1 MKKENIKKW
10 IIVGVVGILLVL
22 AIAFLIINN
31 KNNLTVL
38 ERKWIDDNT
47 TSVLNI
53 NVPNNVN
60 IFALDGSGVYYD
72 FLDDFSTKYNLK
84 LNHITYDYN
93 IKQTDLSFAVSKDKS
108 PKDIIFYEDHY
119 VLLGINKEIIN
130 DYTDLFGKTIGVLS
144 TDLSH
149 VSKYINS
156 TNTTFTQYANDEDLF
171 SALSEDLR
179 YIIVPKVLYIDKIL
193 KNDYEILFHL
203 SDIKYYFKLVNNKET
218 LSKVLT
224 KYYNKYWEPSFND
237 SFKKNEFNT
246 YTEHLKI
253 TEAEIETLRSGII
266 NYGFLNS
273 SPYDVLK
280 NGIYGGINAILL
292 KEFSDFADLDIH
304 FIKYKTYKDL
314 SKDINNKKVS
324 LYFNK
329 YTLNDTLHD
338 TDFGYN
344 LEYSIIVNK
353 ANPLVINSVNA
364 LEEKEVYIEKNSKLV
379 EYFSKVKNIKIKTY
393 ETEKELFKLNKKDVI
408 IVVDNNNFNFYNLN
422 KLKNYT
428 VRYTSYA
435 NQKLTFKINNK
446 STLYRLFNKYA
457 SLQDDKEIINLG
469 VNNNIE
475 TTKRGKVLSVFAKYI
490 IYLTIISG
498 VVLYFVFRT
507 RKKIKIAKKIKR
519 EDKIKYIDQLTSLK
533 NRNYF
538 NECLENWNNNI
549 IYPQTII
556 VADLNNLKKINDQ
569 IGHTE
574 GDKQISAFASALIKT
589 QLDNSEI
596 MRTDG
601 NEFVIYLIGYNQKAI
616 TNYIRK
622 LNKEVGKLPYKDGA
636 KFGYSMIDNNL
647 KTVED
652 ALNDALID
660 MRKQKAK
667 KTNEKKN

>member
-10 IIVGVVGILLVL
+10 GIIVAISIVVI
-22 AIAFLIINN
+22 ISTIILIINN

-38 ERKWIDDNT
+38 ERKWIDNNT

-72 FLDDFSTKYNLK
+72 FLEDFSNKYDLK

-93 IKQTDLSFAVSKDKS
+93 IKQSDLSFAVSKDIQ
-108 PKDIIFYEDHY
+108 KDDIVFYEDHY
-119 VLLGINKEIIN
+119 VLLGINPEIIN
-130 DYTDLFGKTIGVLS
+130 DYTDLYGKTIGVLS

-156 TNTTFTQYANDEDLF
+156 TNTTFTQFSNDEDMF
-171 SALSEDLR
+171 SALSENLR
-179 YIIVPKVLYIDKIL
+179 YVIVPRNLYVDKIL
-193 KNDYEILFHL
+193 KNDYEVLFHL
-203 SDIKYYFKLVNNKET
+203 SDIKYYFKLANSKET
-218 LSKVLT
+218 LSKILT
-224 KYYNKYWEPSFND
+224 KYYNKYWHKDFDNSY
-237 SFKKNEFNT
+237 KINEFNT
-246 YTEHLKI
+246 YTENLKI
-253 TEAEIETLRSGII
+253 TEAEVETLRSSII

-292 KEFSDFADLDIH
+292 KEFSDFAKLDIN

-329 YTLNDTLHD
+329 YTLNDGLND

-344 LEYSIIVNK
+344 LEYSIIANK
-353 ANPLVINSVNA
+353 SNPIVINSINA

-379 EYFSKVKNIKIKTY
+379 EYFSKVRNIKIKTFD
-393 ETEKELFKLNKKDVI
+393 TEKELFKLNRKDVI
-408 IVVDNNNFNFYNLN
+408 IVVDTNNFNFYSLN

-428 VRYTSYA
+428 VRYSSFA

-446 STLYRLFNKYA
+446 STLYKLFNKYA
-457 SLQDDKEIINLG
+457 SLRDDKVLINLG
-469 VNNNIE
+469 INNNIE

-490 IYLTIISG
+490 IYLSIIAA
-498 VVLYFVFRT
+498 VVLFFVFKT

-556 VADLNNLKKINDQ
+556 VVDLNNLKKINDQ
-569 IGHTE
+569 LGHAE

-601 NEFVIYLIGYNQKAI
+601 NEFVIYLIGYSQKEI

-636 KFGYSMIDNNL
+636 EFGYSMIDNNL

-660 MRKQKAK
+660 MREQKAK
-667 KTNEKKN
+667 KSNEK